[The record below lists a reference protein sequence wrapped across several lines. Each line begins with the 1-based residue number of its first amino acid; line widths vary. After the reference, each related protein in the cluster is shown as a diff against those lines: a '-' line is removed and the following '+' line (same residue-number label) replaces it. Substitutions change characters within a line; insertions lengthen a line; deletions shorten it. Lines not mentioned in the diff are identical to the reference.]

1 MTAVTKSPSRILRA
15 RARRG
20 LTFIEVLIASAI
32 LSVAALA
39 ALELLSRSDA
49 ASLFARRQA
58 LAAVEAER
66 ILAEAAD
73 AVKAERSAA
82 RDDEPL
88 DAGSSAEALGGCTA
102 RVREVREEISLSH
115 GNGARARVPVVRV
128 LAEIHDPEG
137 RMLVSLERIVPTA
150 AAEDAP

>member
-1 MTAVTKSPSRILRA
+1 MTHMSPRTPHPRA
-15 RARRG
+15 HRG

-66 ILAEAAD
+66 ILSEAAD

-82 RDDEPL
+82 REDEPL
-88 DAGSSAEALGGCTA
+88 DVSSSAEALGGCTA

-137 RMLVSLERIVPTA
+137 RTLVSLERIVPTA
-150 AAEDAP
+150 AAEGAP

>member
-1 MTAVTKSPSRILRA
+1 MTHPCPRTPHPPAH
-15 RARRG
+15 RG

-66 ILAEAAD
+66 ILSEAAD
-73 AVKAERSAA
+73 AVKAERSAT
-82 RDDEPL
+82 REDEPL
-88 DAGSSAEALGGCTA
+88 DVSSSAEALGGCTA

-128 LAEIHDPEG
+128 VAEIHDPEG
-137 RMLVSLERIVPTA
+137 RTLVSLERIVPTA
-150 AAEDAP
+150 AAEGAP

>member
-1 MTAVTKSPSRILRA
+1 MTHPCPRTPHPRA
-15 RARRG
+15 HRG

-66 ILAEAAD
+66 ILSEAAD

-82 RDDEPL
+82 RVDEPL
-88 DAGSSAEALGGCTA
+88 DVSSSAEALGGCTA

-128 LAEIHDPEG
+128 VAEIHDPEG
-137 RMLVSLERIVPTA
+137 RTLVSLERIVPTA
-150 AAEDAP
+150 AAEGAP

>member
-1 MTAVTKSPSRILRA
+1 MTHPCPRTPHPRA
-15 RARRG
+15 HRG

-66 ILAEAAD
+66 ILSEAAD

-82 RDDEPL
+82 REDEPL
-88 DAGSSAEALGGCTA
+88 DVSSSAEALGGCTA

-128 LAEIHDPEG
+128 VAEIHDPEG
-137 RMLVSLERIVPTA
+137 RTLVSLERIVPTA
-150 AAEDAP
+150 AAEGAP

>member
-1 MTAVTKSPSRILRA
+1 MTHLSPRTPHPRA
-15 RARRG
+15 HRG

-66 ILAEAAD
+66 ILSEAAD

-82 RDDEPL
+82 REDEPL
-88 DAGSSAEALGGCTA
+88 DVSSSAEALGGCTA

-137 RMLVSLERIVPTA
+137 RTLVSLERIVPTA
-150 AAEDAP
+150 AAEGAP

>member
-1 MTAVTKSPSRILRA
+1 MTHPCPRTPHPRA
-15 RARRG
+15 HRG

-66 ILAEAAD
+66 ILSEAAD
-73 AVKAERSAA
+73 AVKAERSAT
-82 RDDEPL
+82 REDEPL
-88 DAGSSAEALGGCTA
+88 DVSSSAEALGGCTA

-128 LAEIHDPEG
+128 VAEIHDPEG
-137 RMLVSLERIVPTA
+137 RTLVSLERIVPTA
-150 AAEDAP
+150 AAEGAP

>member
-1 MTAVTKSPSRILRA
+1 MTHPCPRTPHPRA
-15 RARRG
+15 HRG

-66 ILAEAAD
+66 ILSEAAD

-82 RDDEPL
+82 REDEPL
-88 DAGSSAEALGGCTA
+88 DVSSSAEALGGCTA

-137 RMLVSLERIVPTA
+137 RTLVSLERIVPTA
-150 AAEDAP
+150 AAEGAP

>member
-1 MTAVTKSPSRILRA
+1 MTHPCPRTPHPRA
-15 RARRG
+15 HRG

-66 ILAEAAD
+66 ILSEAAD
-73 AVKAERSAA
+73 AVTAERSAA
-82 RDDEPL
+82 REDEPL
-88 DAGSSAEALGGCTA
+88 DVSSSAEALGGCTA

-128 LAEIHDPEG
+128 VAEIHDPEG
-137 RMLVSLERIVPTA
+137 RTLVSLERIVPTA
-150 AAEDAP
+150 AAEGAP

>member
-1 MTAVTKSPSRILRA
+1 MTHLSPRTPHPRA
-15 RARRG
+15 HRG

-66 ILAEAAD
+66 ILSEAAD

-82 RDDEPL
+82 REDEPL
-88 DAGSSAEALGGCTA
+88 DVSSSAEALGGCTA

-128 LAEIHDPEG
+128 VAEIHDPEG
-137 RMLVSLERIVPTA
+137 RTLVSLERIVPTA
-150 AAEDAP
+150 AAEGAP